1 MLAQGIMMLKLDI
14 ATMTALA
21 RKRGGRCISTLY
33 VNSTVPLLWECASG
47 HQWSAVPASIR
58 KGTWCPDCAGVRPG
72 TLEQMKEIAESRGGD
87 CLSVRYGNTAT
98 KLKWRCSN
106 GHEWSATP
114 LQVKKGHWCPFC
126 ARIAPLT
133 LLLLQRIA
141 VPKGGCCLSLAYVN
155 SSHPVRW
162 KCAVGHE
169 WLARAHSI
177 QAGNW
182 CPVCAHNQRLR
193 LEEMHQIAKERGGRC
208 LSTSYKNASTP
219 LLWVC
224 RHGHQW
230 KARAANVQGG
240 LRRKGSWCRE
250 CYNGRRR
257 FHERLSITAMREL
270 AIARGGRCLSPEY
283 LGSKCKLT
291 WKCEFGHRWQAA
303 PSYIVQGTWC
313 PGCAR
318 NQRLSLSL
326 FQELAGNR
334 GGMCLSETY
343 VNERTVLRWRCA
355 EGHEWEAMPDKI
367 KRGSW
372 CPTCAHIGRRSE
384 WMIQRAASPNEVYKA
399 TMPVTARR
407 VPIRDRR
414 LRVALKVAS

>member
-1 MLAQGIMMLKLDI
+1 MLAQGTLMLKLDI
-14 ATMTALA
+14 ATMMTLA
-21 RKRGGRCISTLY
+21 RKRGGRCISPRY
-33 VNSTVPLLWECASG
+33 VNSVAPLLWECASG
-47 HQWSAVPASIR
+47 HRWSAVPSSIR
-58 KGTWCPDCAGVRPG
+58 KGTWCPDCVGVRRL
-72 TLEQMKEIAESRGGD
+72 TLEQMSEIAKSRGGT
-87 CLSVRYGNTAT
+87 CLSNRYRNTAT
-98 KLKWRCSN
+98 KLEWRCST

-126 ARIAPLT
+126 ARVAPLN
-133 LLLLQRIA
+133 LPVLQQIA
-141 VPKGGCCLSLAYVN
+141 ALKGGCCLSLIYVN

-177 QAGNW
+177 RDGYW

-193 LEEMHQIAKERGGRC
+193 LEEMRQIAKERGGRC

-230 KARAANVQGG
+230 KACAANVKSGP
-240 LRRKGSWCRE
+240 RRKGSWCRE

-257 FHERLSITAMREL
+257 FHERLSITAMRDL
-270 AIARGGRCLSPEY
+270 AVARGGMCLSPEY
-283 LGSKCKLT
+283 LGSKFKLT
-291 WKCEFGHRWQAA
+291 WKCGLGHHFQAA

-313 PGCAR
+313 PVCAR
-318 NQRLSLSL
+318 NQRLGLPL
-326 FQELAGNR
+326 FQELAANR

-343 VNERTVLRWRCA
+343 INERTVLNWRCA
-355 EGHEWEAMPDKI
+355 DGHEWKAPPSKI

-372 CPTCAHIGRRSE
+372 CPTCAIIRRRSE
-384 WMIQRAASPNEVYKA
+384 WMPQRVAKQSEAHKAA
-399 TMPVTARR
+399 MPVKVRR
-407 VPIRDRR
+407 VRIRDRR
-414 LRVALKVAS
+414 LRVAVKVAS

>member
-1 MLAQGIMMLKLDI
+1 MMLKLDI
-14 ATMTALA
+14 ATMIALA

-98 KLKWRCSN
+98 KLQWRCSN

-126 ARIAPLT
+126 ARVAPLT
-133 LLLLQRIA
+133 LPLLHRIA
-141 VPKGGCCLSLAYVN
+141 VQKGGCCLSLAYVN

-177 QAGNW
+177 RAGNW

-230 KARAANVQGG
+230 KACAANVQGG

-257 FHERLSITAMREL
+257 FHEKLSITAMRDL
-270 AIARGGRCLSPEY
+270 AKARGGTCLSAEY
-283 LGSKCKLT
+283 LGSKFKLT
-291 WKCEFGHRWQAA
+291 WKCKSGHRWQAS
-303 PSYIVQGTWC
+303 PCYVVQGTWC
-313 PGCAR
+313 PICAR
-318 NQRLSLSL
+318 NQRLSLPL
-326 FQELAGNR
+326 FQELAANR

-343 VNERTVLRWRCA
+343 VNARTVLQWRCA
-355 EGHEWEAMPDKI
+355 DGHEWKAVPAKM

-372 CPTCAHIGRRSE
+372 CPACANIRRRSE
-384 WMIQRAASPNEVYKA
+384 WMLQRAANQSEVYKA
-399 TMPVTARR
+399 ATPVKPRR
-407 VPIRDRR
+407 IRIRDRR
-414 LRVALKVAS
+414 LRVAVKVAS